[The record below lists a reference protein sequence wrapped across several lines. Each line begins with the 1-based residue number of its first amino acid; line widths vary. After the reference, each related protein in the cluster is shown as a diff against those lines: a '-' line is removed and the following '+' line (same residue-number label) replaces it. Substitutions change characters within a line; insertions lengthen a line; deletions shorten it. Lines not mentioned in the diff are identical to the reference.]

1 MASGGREEIVPPAK
15 LAARTD
21 LDPPLVIGLVMQ
33 AGSLPIIEKPK
44 HEV

>member
-1 MASGGREEIVPPAK
+1 MASGGREELIPPAK

-21 LDPPLVIGLVMQ
+21 LALPPVIGLVMQ
-33 AGSLPIIEKPK
+33 AGNLPIIEKPK